1 MATELLLKAA
11 ARPVQKLM
19 PETEALWGRMT
30 PQHMVE
36 HLIVTLK
43 IANGKIRTKVAVS
56 EAEVE
61 LRKKFLMGDAMFE
74 KNIKNPVLGDEL
86 PKLRNANLDE
96 AREKFLKEIDDFY
109 EFFKSNPEAKPVH
122 PLFGELYK
130 SEWERFHLKHFT
142 HHFKQFGLL

>member
-11 ARPVQKLM
+11 AAPVKKLT
-19 PETEALWGRMT
+19 PETTANWGIMT

-36 HLIVTLK
+36 HLIVTMK
-43 IANGKIRTKVAVS
+43 ISNGKLRAPLAVS
-56 EAEVE
+56 EHEME
-61 LRKKFLMGDAMFE
+61 LRKKFLMGDKMFE
-74 KNIKNPVLGDEL
+74 KNIKNPVLGEGL

-96 AREKFLKEIDDFY
+96 AREKFLKEVDDFY
-109 EFFKSNPEAKPVH
+109 EFFKTNPDAKPIH

-142 HHFKQFGLL
+142 HHLSQFGLL